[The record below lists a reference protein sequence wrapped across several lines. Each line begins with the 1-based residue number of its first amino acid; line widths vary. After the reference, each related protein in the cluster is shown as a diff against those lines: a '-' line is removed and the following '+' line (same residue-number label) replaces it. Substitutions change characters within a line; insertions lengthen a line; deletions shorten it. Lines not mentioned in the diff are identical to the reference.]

1 MRRGL
6 PFASFKV
13 AGCRLK
19 VEGGE
24 WQVSDFQLATFNLQT
39 FKPANLQ
46 TYQENAMTSIR
57 EAFKRM
63 FTPPPAPPSGTYHYQ
78 APQDAELPYRL
89 HLRIEPDGDGVLIL
103 NASTVM
109 HLNPTATEYAYHL
122 VKGTPDDDA
131 ARAVAARYRVRTSQ
145 ARQDFRDLKERL
157 LTLINTPDLDPVTY
171 LDFDRFAPYS
181 QPVSAPFRLDC
192 AITYQLPDGIN
203 PEYAPTK
210 RVDREL
216 TTEEWK
222 AILDK
227 AWQAGIPHVVFTG
240 GEPTL
245 RDDLPELI
253 RYAEHL
259 GQVSGLLTDGRKL
272 SAPNYLNE
280 ILQTGLD
287 HIMLNL
293 QPDNL
298 TVAAALSN
306 ALSADIALV
315 VHLTLTPENAAR
327 MSWVVDK
334 LAESNIRAI
343 SLTATDSTLRTTLEN
358 IRDHA
363 SSLGMTLVWD
373 LPVPYST
380 FNPVTVE
387 VGEDAQPDGAGR
399 AWLYVEP
406 DGDVLP
412 AQGINRVLGNFL
424 SEPWETIWKAAG
436 S

>member
-1 MRRGL
+1 
-6 PFASFKV
+6 
-13 AGCRLK
+13 
-19 VEGGE
+19 
-24 WQVSDFQLATFNLQT
+24 
-39 FKPANLQ
+39 
-46 TYQENAMTSIR
+46 MTSIR
-57 EAFKRM
+57 EFLKRKFS
-63 FTPPPAPPSGTYHYQ
+63 FTPSPALPAGMYHYQ
-78 APQDAELPYRL
+78 ALPEAEFPYRL
-89 HLRIEPDGDGVLIL
+89 HLRVEPDGDGILIL

-122 VKGTPDDDA
+122 VQGAPDDEA
-131 ARAVAARYRVRTSQ
+131 AKAIATRYRVSVSQ
-145 ARQDFRDLKERL
+145 AKKDYRELKERL
-157 LTLINTPDLDPVTY
+157 MTLVTTPDLDPVTY
-171 LDFDRFAPYS
+171 LNFDRFAPYS

-192 AITYQLPDGIN
+192 ALTYKLPDGVN

-210 RVDREL
+210 HVDREL
-216 TTEEWK
+216 STEEWK

-253 RYAEHL
+253 RHAEQL

-272 SAPNYLNE
+272 GNPDYLNE

-293 QPDNL
+293 QPDKL
-298 TVAAALSN
+298 DVAAALSN
-306 ALSADIALV
+306 ALSADISLV
-315 VHLTLTPENAAR
+315 VHITITPENAAR

-334 LAESNIRAI
+334 LAETNIRAI
-343 SLTATDSTLRTTLEN
+343 SLTATDDTLRTTLEH
-358 IRDHA
+358 IRDYGA
-363 SSLGMTLVWD
+363 TQGMTLVWD

-380 FNPVTVE
+380 FNPVTLAANTE
-387 VGEDAQPDGAGR
+387 AQPDGAGR

-412 AQGINRVLGNFL
+412 AQGLNRVLGNFL
-424 SEPWETIWKAAG
+424 RDPFEEIWRATSG
-436 S
+436 